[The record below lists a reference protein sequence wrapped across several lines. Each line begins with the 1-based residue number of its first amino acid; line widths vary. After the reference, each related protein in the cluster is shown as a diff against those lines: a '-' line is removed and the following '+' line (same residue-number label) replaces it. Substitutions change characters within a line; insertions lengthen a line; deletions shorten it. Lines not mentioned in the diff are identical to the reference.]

1 MVDLFGFV
9 QEFFV
14 SPIVN
19 YSGYNL
25 VNTLVYGAIMLALA
39 FFVIYPQLTKREV
52 RFDTKFMVSLLPY
65 VLIGIGLRVIEDMR
79 LLERSANP
87 LEFGY
92 YFISPGIWLL
102 IGAIAI
108 GGLLVAKYLSDK
120 KEWDFYRVYGGVGL
134 GVAVPFLVFDFLN
147 FVSWFEFFL
156 IMVITVGVT
165 GVVYF
170 LVERLRKGILGRD
183 MLNVM
188 VVGSQALDGSATF
201 VATQILSCGEQHPL
215 SEMILDVHGFA
226 FIVVKVL
233 LALVIVYYID
243 KEVEDENLRG
253 FAKVFIIILGSA
265 TGLRDIMTV
274 GVGTC
279 L

>member
-1 MVDLFGFV
+1 MVDMFGLI

-14 SPIVN
+14 DPIVN
-19 YSGYNL
+19 YSGYNF

-39 FFVIYPQLTKREV
+39 FFVIYPQLSKRGV
-52 RFDTKFMVSLLPY
+52 KFDINFMVSLLPY

-79 LLERSANP
+79 LIGRSANP
-87 LEFGY
+87 LELGY

-102 IGAIAI
+102 IGGVAIA
-108 GGLLVAKYLSDK
+108 GLLISKCVAKK
-120 KEWDFYRVYGGVGL
+120 KGWNFYKVFGGVGV
-134 GVAVPFLVFDFLN
+134 GIAVPFLVFDFLN
-147 FVSWFEFFL
+147 FVAWYEFVL
-156 IMVITVGVT
+156 IGVITAVVT
-165 GVVYF
+165 GAVYF
-170 LVERLRKGILGRD
+170 IIERVKKGFFKND
-183 MLNVM
+183 MLNVLA
-188 VVGSQALDGSATF
+188 VGSQALDGSATF

-233 LALVIVYYID
+233 LVLVIVYYID
-243 KEVEDENLRG
+243 REIQEENLRG